1 MVLQHGSSSV
11 SSGTFIPCDGF
22 CVTQVSGSD
31 LFSLYANGVFVL
43 QKRLR
48 KDADPVK
55 PAATVIG
62 TKRPAL
68 AATRAPL
75 CK

>member
-11 SSGTFIPCDGF
+11 SSGTFIPCDAR
-22 CVTQVSGSD
+22 VSGSD

-48 KDADPVK
+48 KDADLVK